1 MKMAL
6 ENIHLA
12 SAGKLFS
19 PGFFFFFLR
28 DQNVAS
34 QNLLIHQGKI
44 RGDTKC
50 GWSIAFFFFFLINSF
65 GPPALSPCQ
74 HLTKPNIQ
82 KRALP
87 STREGAIL
95 MSIVTPDIVH
105 HTPIKMGFLE
115 TNKNSSLRQ
124 YPHANLHNCWDI
136 TN

>member
-50 GWSIAFFFFFLINSF
+50 GWSIAFFFFFNKFLWPSC
-65 GPPALSPCQ
+65 PEPLPTS
-74 HLTKPNIQ
+74 HETKYT
-82 KRALP
+82 KESA
-87 STREGAIL
+87 AF
-95 MSIVTPDIVH
+95 H
-105 HTPIKMGFLE
+105 
-115 TNKNSSLRQ
+115 
-124 YPHANLHNCWDI
+124 
-136 TN
+136 